1 MKVHENWIALKAT
14 IQPEKEK
21 TVPSEHK
28 LEQKIK
34 IKKHV
39 FELHMDTCATLNMI
53 YTTLN
58 LNVLLY
64 YFLKKEYRCVI
75 VVWD

>member
-28 LEQKIK
+28 LEQK
-34 IKKHV
+34 KKKTRVRVAYGHV
-39 FELHMDTCATLNMI
+39 CNPEHDI
-53 YTTLN
+53 YN
-58 LNVLLY
+58 S
-64 YFLKKEYRCVI
+64 KSKCVI
-75 VVWD
+75 VLFF